1 MWSQDD
7 TNKRY
12 ATVTELVD
20 ERDLKSLDSNVVWV
34 QVPSVAPWV
43 TKLALQHSLIGE
55 ISSRLIEDVPCCVMW
70 I

>member
-34 QVPSVAPWV
+34 QVPPVAP
-43 TKLALQHSLIGE
+43 
-55 ISSRLIEDVPCCVMW
+55 R
-70 I
+70 